1 MGSRREGENNSCC
14 RAAPERGDKKH
25 RHAGEES
32 QTSGF
37 DSETLRNEF
46 GGFLREKLL
55 HVLEEK

>member
-1 MGSRREGENNSCC
+1 MGNRPGESNSRC
-14 RAAPERGDKKH
+14 RAAPERGDKKR

-46 GGFLREKLL
+46 RGFLREKLL
-55 HVLEEK
+55 YVLEEK